1 MTAHLGSTSKLTTKP
16 PKYPREPILLAA
28 VTARSELSLRRPFS
42 LKGTLAQ
49 IFRCHI
55 KARHR

>member
-28 VTARSELSLRRPFS
+28 VTARSELSLRRQLFFFERYACAD
-42 LKGTLAQ
+42 L
-49 IFRCHI
+49 
-55 KARHR
+55 